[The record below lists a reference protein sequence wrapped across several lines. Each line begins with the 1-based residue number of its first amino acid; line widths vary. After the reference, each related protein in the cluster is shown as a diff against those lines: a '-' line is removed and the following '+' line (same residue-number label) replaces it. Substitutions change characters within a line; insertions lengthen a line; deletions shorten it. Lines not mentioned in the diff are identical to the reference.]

1 MAAPSR
7 AIPSVR
13 VTDCGGDSEISSV
26 SFPGVASGGGSGV
39 ASGGGS
45 GVASGGGIAVDSTI
59 PRMGGPTSSKQDT
72 PLESEEV
79 LGDTASP
86 PDVESMDHGGQ
97 LESYEESSGY
107 PEDPADIDRPA
118 PPEESLSPAIVTCVD
133 YGPDGIERSNI
144 TDVRAFFAKSRSECG
159 VVRWI
164 NVVGDPPTFLLEV
177 IAERYHL
184 HPLALED
191 LIQIPQRPKVDE
203 YAEFSQHPYLFVTG
217 RAVDEEDGHLR
228 SQQVSMFV
236 GEHQVISFHQYDPDL
251 WQSVLT
257 RLEDAG
263 SRLRQSGPDFLFY
276 CLLDR
281 IVDVVFP
288 ALQDIG
294 ERLDTLDRQITSD
307 NDEEAA
313 DEVHEIKRALL
324 VMRRELWPM
333 RELLGTLCN
342 NQWPMISKE
351 TYTYL
356 RDVHDHS
363 RYLADTVEI
372 YREATSG
379 MLAVYQQGLNQK
391 MNDVMRVLTIIA
403 TIFIPL
409 SFFAGVFGMNFNDSL
424 PGMESP
430 NAFWWF
436 LLMCGTVAAVML
448 GIFRWRKWL

>member
-1 MAAPSR
+1 MA
-7 AIPSVR
+7 
-13 VTDCGGDSEISSV
+13 EH
-26 SFPGVASGGGSGV
+26 
-39 ASGGGS
+39 
-45 GVASGGGIAVDSTI
+45 
-59 PRMGGPTSSKQDT
+59 TSSKQDSSIE
-72 PLESEEV
+72 PIEVAEETV
-79 LGDTASP
+79 TS

-133 YGPDGIERSNI
+133 YGPDGIERTNI
-144 TDVRAFFAKSRSECG
+144 TDVRTFFAKSRPTCG

-203 YAEFSQHPYLFVTG
+203 YAEFSKHPYLFVTG

-236 GEHQVISFHQYDPDL
+236 GDHQVISFQQYDPDL
-251 WQSVLT
+251 WQSLLT
-257 RLEDAG
+257 RLQDEG
-263 SRLRQSGPDFLFY
+263 SRLRQSGTDFLFY

-281 IVDVVFP
+281 IVDVAFP

-294 ERLDTLDRQITSD
+294 ERLDTLDRKITSEH
-307 NDEEAA
+307 DEEAA
-313 DEVHEIKRALL
+313 DEVHELKRALL

-333 RELLGTLCN
+333 RELLGTLCTSK
-342 NQWPMISKE
+342 WPVISKE
-351 TYTYL
+351 TRTYL
-356 RDVHDHS
+356 RDVHDHI
-363 RYLADTVEI
+363 RYIADTVDI

-379 MLAVYQQGLNQK
+379 MLAVYQQELNQK
-391 MNDVMRVLTIIA
+391 MNDVMKVLTIIA

-409 SFFAGVFGMNFNDSL
+409 SFLTGLFGMNFSDSL
-424 PGMESP
+424 PGQESP
-430 NAFWWF
+430 NAFLWF
-436 LLMCGTVAAVML
+436 ILSCLAVVSIML
-448 GIFRWRKWL
+448 GVFRWKKWI

>member
-1 MAAPSR
+1 
-7 AIPSVR
+7 
-13 VTDCGGDSEISSV
+13 
-26 SFPGVASGGGSGV
+26 
-39 ASGGGS
+39 
-45 GVASGGGIAVDSTI
+45 
-59 PRMGGPTSSKQDT
+59 MGEPTSAKQDT
-72 PLESEEV
+72 PREPEEV
-79 LGDTASP
+79 LEEGANS

-97 LESYEESSGY
+97 LESYEESTGY
-107 PEDPADIDRPA
+107 PEYPGGIDRPT
-118 PPEESLSPAIVTCVD
+118 PPEESLSPAVVTCVD
-133 YGPDGIERSNI
+133 YGPDGIERTNI
-144 TDVRAFFAKSRSECG
+144 TDVRAFFAKSRPKCG

-203 YAEFSQHPYLFVTG
+203 YAEFSEHPYLFVTS

-236 GEHQVISFHQYDPDL
+236 AAQQVISFHQYDLDL
-251 WQSVLT
+251 WQSLLT
-257 RLEDAG
+257 RLEDPG

-288 ALQDIG
+288 PLQDVG
-294 ERLDTLDRQITSD
+294 ERLDLLDRQITSD
-307 NDEEAA
+307 HDEEAA
-313 DEVHEIKRALL
+313 AEVHEIKRALL

-333 RELLGTLCN
+333 RELLGVLCTSK
-342 NQWPMISKE
+342 WPMISKE
-351 TYTYL
+351 TRTYL

-363 RYLADTVEI
+363 RYLADTVDI

-379 MLAVYQQGLNQK
+379 MLAVYQQELNQK
-391 MNDVMRVLTIIA
+391 MNDVMKVLTIIA

-409 SFFAGVFGMNFNDSL
+409 SFLAGVFGMNFNDSL
-424 PGMESP
+424 PGQDSP
-430 NAFWWF
+430 NAFMWF
-436 LLMCGTVAAVML
+436 LITCGAVAVVML

>member
-1 MAAPSR
+1 M
-7 AIPSVR
+7 
-13 VTDCGGDSEISSV
+13 GD
-26 SFPGVASGGGSGV
+26 
-39 ASGGGS
+39 
-45 GVASGGGIAVDSTI
+45 
-59 PRMGGPTSSKQDT
+59 PTSAKQGT
-72 PLESEEV
+72 PLDPGDAFEEA
-79 LGDTASP
+79 ASS

-107 PEDPADIDRPA
+107 PEDPADIDRPP
-118 PPEESLSPAIVTCVD
+118 PPEESLSPAFVTCVD
-133 YGPDGIERSNI
+133 YGPDGIERTSI
-144 TDVRAFFAKSRSECG
+144 ADVRAFFSKSRPECG

-164 NVVGDPPTFLLEV
+164 NVVGDPPTFLLEA

-203 YAEFSQHPYLFVTG
+203 YAEFSEHPYVFVTS

-236 GEHQVISFHQYDPDL
+236 GPHQVISFHQYDPEL
-251 WQSVLT
+251 WQSILT

-276 CLLDR
+276 CLIDR
-281 IVDVVFP
+281 IVDVVFAP
-288 ALQDIG
+288 LQDVG

-307 NDEEAA
+307 NDEAAA

-333 RELLGTLCN
+333 RELLGTLCTSK
-342 NQWPMISKE
+342 WPMISQE
-351 TYTYL
+351 TRTYL

-379 MLAVYQQGLNQK
+379 MLAVYQQELNQK
-391 MNDVMRVLTIIA
+391 MNDVMKVLTIIA

-409 SFFAGVFGMNFNDSL
+409 SFLAGVFGMNFNDSL
-424 PGMESP
+424 PGQDSP
-430 NAFWWF
+430 NAFMWF
-436 LLMCGTVAAVML
+436 LISCGGVAAVML
-448 GIFRWRKWL
+448 GVFRWRKWL

>member
-1 MAAPSR
+1 MGDLRTGTQDELIEGDAT
-7 AIPSVR
+7 AI
-13 VTDCGGDSEISSV
+13 EELSS
-26 SFPGVASGGGSGV
+26 S
-39 ASGGGS
+39 
-45 GVASGGGIAVDSTI
+45 
-59 PRMGGPTSSKQDT
+59 
-72 PLESEEV
+72 
-79 LGDTASP
+79 

-97 LESYEESSGY
+97 LESYEESTGY

-133 YGPDGIERSNI
+133 YGPDGITRTNI
-144 TDVRAFFAKSRSECG
+144 TDVRAFFAKPRPDAS

-164 NVVGDPPTFLLEV
+164 NVVGDPPAFLLEV

-191 LIQIPQRPKVDE
+191 LIQIPQRPKIDE
-203 YAEFSQHPYLFVTG
+203 YAEFSDHPYLFVTT

-236 GEHQVISFHQYDPDL
+236 GARQVISFHQYDPNL
-251 WQSVLT
+251 WQPLLT
-257 RLEDAG
+257 RLEDSG
-263 SRLRQSGPDFLFY
+263 SRLRRSGTDFLFY

-281 IVDVVFP
+281 IVDEVFP

-333 RELLGTLCN
+333 RELLGTLVGGT
-342 NQWPMISKE
+342 WAMISKE
-351 TYTYL
+351 TQTYL

-363 RYLADTVEI
+363 RHLADTVEI
-372 YREATSG
+372 YREATTG
-379 MLAVYQQGLNQK
+379 MLAVYQQELNQK
-391 MNDVMRVLTIIA
+391 MNDVMKVLTIIA

-409 SFFAGVFGMNFNDSL
+409 SFLTGLFGMNFTDSL
-424 PGMESP
+424 PGQQSP
-430 NAFWWF
+430 NAFLWF
-436 LLMCGTVAAVML
+436 ILACGGVVAVML
-448 GIFRWRKWL
+448 GFFRWRKWL